1 MPLAADI
8 SYSEHRG
15 GALLA
20 EGPPLILIH
29 GAGGTRLHWP
39 PQIRRMPG
47 KHVLA
52 ADLPGHGESPGEGE
66 GTIDAYADR
75 LWCWLD
81 AIGQERV
88 VLVGHSMGGAIA
100 LTMALGVRQ
109 KVAGLVLVGSGAALP
124 VNPRILELAAD
135 ATSAAKAV
143 DLIIRWAFAPSATAR
158 LVELSRTRMASA
170 PSRVLQADF
179 LACDRFDLRARLGE
193 VAAAGL
199 ILCGRHDR
207 MTPLSSSET
216 LLQGIPGARLAV
228 IEDAGH
234 MVMLEQPE
242 AVTAVLR
249 RFLDETFPSRE
260 AAPRAA
266 KTGG

>member
-1 MPLAADI
+1 VPVAADI
-8 SYSEHRG
+8 AYSEQRG

-39 PQIRRMPG
+39 PHIRRMPG
-47 KHVLA
+47 KQVLA

-66 GTIDAYADR
+66 PTIEAYADR
-75 LWCWLD
+75 LWRWLD
-81 AIGQERV
+81 AMGQERV

-100 LTMALGVRQ
+100 LTMALGARAR
-109 KVAGLVLVGSGAALP
+109 VAVLVLVGSGAALP
-124 VNPRILELAAD
+124 VNPRLLELAAEPAD
-135 ATSAAKAV
+135 SAKVV
-143 DLIIRWAFAPSATAR
+143 DLVMRWAYGPSAPAR
-158 LVELSRTRMASA
+158 LVELSRMRMAQT
-170 PSRVLQADF
+170 PPRVLQADF
-179 LACDRFDLRARLGE
+179 LACDRFDVRARLGE
-193 VAAAGL
+193 VAAATL

-216 LLQGIPGARLAV
+216 LSQGIPGARLSV

-249 RFLDETFPSRE
+249 RFLDDTFPSRE
-260 AAPRAA
+260 AASRAA
-266 KTGG
+266 KTGS